1 MRTLVVNADDFGFT
15 RDVNSGIIEAHRKG
29 ILTATTLM
37 ANGAAFDDALLLAEE
52 HPTLDIGVHL
62 QMVQGESV
70 LQPGRALP
78 PSPAALI
85 AEILRNR
92 WNIFDELN
100 AQIQKVLAAGI
111 MPTHLDTH
119 KHTHLLPPVL
129 DAVARLSQQYSIP
142 WVRTPF
148 DFPLPGKQAKASIR
162 LTSFAMRTMRG
173 HFRRVLSR
181 HGACSTDHFTG
192 YAWTGNY
199 TAADLIYLIQ
209 HLPEGSTELMTHPG
223 HLGPELLRA
232 NTRLKESRNQ
242 ELVALTD
249 PRVREALI
257 AAGVQLGG
265 YRILNGMRQNDPK
278 SRS

>member
-1 MRTLVVNADDFGFT
+1 MNADDFGFT
-15 RDVNSGIIEAHRKG
+15 RDVNSGIVEAHCKG

-37 ANGAAFDDALLLAEE
+37 ANGAAFDDAVLLAAQF
-52 HPTLDIGVHL
+52 PSLDVGVHL
-62 QMVQGESV
+62 QMVQGTSV
-70 LQPGRALP
+70 LEPGRALP

-85 AEILRNR
+85 AEIIRNR
-92 WNIFDELN
+92 WNVFAELK
-100 AQIQKVLAAGI
+100 AQVQKVLAAGI
-111 MPTHLDTH
+111 KPTHLDTH

-129 DAVARLSQQYSIP
+129 DAVARLSQQYNIP

-162 LTSFAMRTMRG
+162 LTSLAMRTMRG

-181 HGACSTDHFTG
+181 HGARSTDHFTG
-192 YAWTGNY
+192 FAWTGNY
-199 TAADLIYLIQ
+199 AAADLIDLVQ

-232 NTRLKESRNQ
+232 NTRLKESRYQ
-242 ELVALTD
+242 ELIALTD
-249 PRVREALI
+249 SRVREALS

-265 YRILNGMRQNDPK
+265 FRMLNGMRQNDPK

>member
-37 ANGAAFDDALLLAEE
+37 ANGAAFDDAVRLAVEF
-52 HPTLDIGVHL
+52 PTLDICVHL

-70 LQPGRALP
+70 LEPGRALP

-85 AEILRNR
+85 ADLLRNC
-92 WNIFDELN
+92 WKIFDELN
-100 AQIQKVLAAGI
+100 AQVQKVLAAGI
-111 MPTHLDTH
+111 QPTHLDTH

-129 DAVARLSQQYSIP
+129 DAVACLSQQYGIP
-142 WVRTPF
+142 WVRSPF
-148 DFPLPGKQAKASIR
+148 DFPLPGKQPKASIR
-162 LTSFAMRTMRG
+162 LTSLAMRAMRG
-173 HFRRVLSR
+173 HFRRALSR
-181 HGACSTDHFTG
+181 HGARSTDHFAG
-192 YAWTGNY
+192 FAWTGNY
-199 TAADLIYLIQ
+199 TAADLIYLVQ

-232 NTRLKESRNQ
+232 NTRLKESRYQ
-242 ELVALTD
+242 ELIALTD
-249 PRVREALI
+249 PRVRDALN

-265 YRILNGMRQNDPK
+265 YRMLNGMRQNDPK
-278 SRS
+278 SRA